1 MAFYHTPCSV
11 YTMRLGVLGEEG
23 GGLVVAV
30 AVREEEELLYQTM
43 GHAVEKFHLISRG
56 TVVTASAL
64 CCLRMFSLCCFVFAW
79 CQSAMWQRAGYVGP
93 NVCLFAVLEVI
104 EHAVRGWLKVWC
116 QLLHEWAVAK
126 EARGVLYDPCSRAH
140 LLYDAES
147 SLGRGISSLQISR
160 SCGLGY

>member
-1 MAFYHTPCSV
+1 
-11 YTMRLGVLGEEG
+11 MRLGVLGEEG

-93 NVCLFAVLEVI
+93 NVCLLAVLEVI
-104 EHAVRGWLKVWC
+104 EHAVRGWLATEYSGHGGDSHAKSTLPPSA
-116 QLLHEWAVAK
+116 LLGFQRRTSATMV
-126 EARGVLYDPCSRAH
+126 GFV
-140 LLYDAES
+140 
-147 SLGRGISSLQISR
+147 
-160 SCGLGY
+160 